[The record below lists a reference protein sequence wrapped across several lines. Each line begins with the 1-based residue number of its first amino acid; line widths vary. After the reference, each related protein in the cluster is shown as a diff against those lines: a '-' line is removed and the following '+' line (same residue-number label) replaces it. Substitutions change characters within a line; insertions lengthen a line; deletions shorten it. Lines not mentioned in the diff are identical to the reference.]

1 MKKKLKNI
9 IINNWSILL
18 LLIVIIVLHCFT
30 FLELGFDYNL
40 NSDDISYIN
49 SGVTFFKTGQITM
62 HGDIS
67 AQIMPGM
74 TFLIAFFCLIF
85 GTGSLLMLSLKVFW
99 IFMGILSVFVLYK
112 IIRLYTNQYVATF
125 GCIFFLSLD
134 YIWMNN
140 LILTETPFILTFM
153 LLIYHSLKL
162 SLNKKTK
169 DYIMI
174 IVWYILCLF
183 IRPNIALFPIFLF
196 IYLIICKYDI
206 KLLLKQAFIAGG
218 ILLLVLIPWIYR
230 NYKLFDAFIPLT
242 YGTGNPLL
250 LGTYQGYG
258 YPLDEEL
265 DYKTNV
271 DDKMSKEMRK
281 YLNEEVDQ
289 KNYLK
294 RYYLLE
300 YDGMKARYRMS
311 EWWKRDKVS
320 MLKSYL
326 IEKPKILIKSNFYWD
341 KLFDVDAK
349 YLTWFRKIE
358 IGFFIFFSLFL
369 LIIRKNVK
377 EGIFIMSL
385 YLYHIALYSYTYAFS
400 RYAITLYFLR
410 YIIIGIGIYQFLV
423 FIKKRRKKYESIDDY
438 TSV

>member
-112 IIRLYTNQYVATF
+112 IIRLYTNQYAATF

-326 IEKPKILIKSNFYWD
+326 IEKPKILIKSNF
-341 KLFDVDAK
+341 
-349 YLTWFRKIE
+349 
-358 IGFFIFFSLFL
+358 
-369 LIIRKNVK
+369 
-377 EGIFIMSL
+377 
-385 YLYHIALYSYTYAFS
+385 
-400 RYAITLYFLR
+400 
-410 YIIIGIGIYQFLV
+410 
-423 FIKKRRKKYESIDDY
+423 
-438 TSV
+438 